1 RTPAQF
7 AGIKTVVLVNE
18 GSASA
23 SEIVAGALQ
32 DYKAATLVGVK
43 TFGKGSV
50 QDVKELSDG
59 SAVKLTIAKWLTPN
73 GRSISEKGIDPDIEV
88 KITSEEREA
97 KKDPQLDRALQ
108 ELAK

>member
-1 RTPAQF
+1 M
-7 AGIKTVVLVNE
+7 LVNE